1 MPIDSAQSVSGLSP
15 DEVIERRARFGENSL
30 PNIRVE
36 SVARKMLQ
44 QFNNPLIYILL
55 FALLVDTGIWFY
67 EGANTLPL
75 EAIAILLILLA
86 NASLGL
92 WQNLKS
98 EAAVAQLTRLTE
110 PQSWVIRGGRLQ
122 HIESKLLVP
131 GDIVRVEAGERIPA
145 DGGILEHS
153 GFMLDESVV
162 TGESA
167 PIIVHSKQE
176 VLSGTLAAR
185 GFALIEIVSTGANS
199 NMGKL
204 ASLLI
209 AVKRDQTPLEKRLDV
224 IGNKIA
230 IVVALAACLLWIAGI
245 LIAGTSHSGELLL
258 FAVAL
263 AVAAVPESL
272 PAVITL
278 SLALGIERMARRKA
292 VIRKMSAVEAL
303 GSVTV
308 IATDKTG
315 TLTENT
321 MSVQKLDCTAL
332 DETYRAMILAND
344 ADLESGA
351 GDPLDIGIMTY
362 VDQQDA
368 QLLKATQATYK
379 KISVRPFD
387 AEWKYM
393 RVTTRNSAGEIV
405 SYLKGAPEVLLGLS
419 SLTQQEQES
428 WHSRINDYAG
438 KGYRAIALA
447 MAAGESESKLQWL
460 GVVLLLDPPR
470 PEVADSIQ
478 EALNAG
484 IRVLMLTG
492 DHPATAHEIARQ
504 VGILS
509 EQVMTGAELDLLSE
523 DDFSRAIQRHNVFAR
538 VSPEHKLKI
547 VRVLQ
552 EQGEV
557 VAVTGDG
564 VNDAPALKAA
574 DVGIAMGQRGS
585 DVSREVADLVLIDDN
600 FATIV
605 AAIEEGR
612 NIFENIQKFI
622 RFLFA
627 TNFSEV
633 LLISIGSLLAF
644 VAVANG
650 AEFILPLTAA
660 QILWINLLTDSVP
673 ALAIA
678 VDRNPGVLEFQP
690 KQRNSPLLD
699 GNSLRF
705 IFFAGGVG
713 SVVSLLCLLGLPAL
727 GVERELTQ
735 TVVFCYLT
743 LVQLTFV
750 NPARMSNLLPKPNV
764 LVLAALSIS
773 FVAQVLVVTVPGLR
787 VLLDLAPLT
796 LELAGLV
803 LLLLLVSWVLAHACS
818 RILRTRQQQRRQ
830 SALPGV

>member
-1 MPIDSAQSVSGLSP
+1 
-15 DEVIERRARFGENSL
+15 
-30 PNIRVE
+30 
-36 SVARKMLQ
+36 
-44 QFNNPLIYILL
+44 
-55 FALLVDTGIWFY
+55 
-67 EGANTLPL
+67 
-75 EAIAILLILLA
+75 
-86 NASLGL
+86 
-92 WQNLKS
+92 
-98 EAAVAQLTRLTE
+98 
-110 PQSWVIRGGRLQ
+110 
-122 HIESKLLVP
+122 
-131 GDIVRVEAGERIPA
+131 
-145 DGGILEHS
+145 
-153 GFMLDESVV
+153 
-162 TGESA
+162 
-167 PIIVHSKQE
+167 
-176 VLSGTLAAR
+176 
-185 GFALIEIVSTGANS
+185 
-199 NMGKL
+199 
-204 ASLLI
+204 
-209 AVKRDQTPLEKRLDV
+209 
-224 IGNKIA
+224 
-230 IVVALAACLLWIAGI
+230 
-245 LIAGTSHSGELLL
+245 
-258 FAVAL
+258 
-263 AVAAVPESL
+263 
-272 PAVITL
+272 
-278 SLALGIERMARRKA
+278 
-292 VIRKMSAVEAL
+292 
-303 GSVTV
+303 
-308 IATDKTG
+308 
-315 TLTENT
+315 
-321 MSVQKLDCTAL
+321 
-332 DETYRAMILAND
+332 
-344 ADLESGA
+344 
-351 GDPLDIGIMTY
+351 
-362 VDQQDA
+362 
-368 QLLKATQATYK
+368 
-379 KISVRPFD
+379 
-387 AEWKYM
+387 
-393 RVTTRNSAGEIV
+393 
-405 SYLKGAPEVLLGLS
+405 
-419 SLTQQEQES
+419 
-428 WHSRINDYAG
+428 
-438 KGYRAIALA
+438 
-447 MAAGESESKLQWL
+447 
-460 GVVLLLDPPR
+460 
-470 PEVADSIQ
+470 
-478 EALNAG
+478 LNAG

-509 EQVMTGAELDLLSE
+509 EQVMTGAELDLLSDE
-523 DDFSRAIQRHNVFAR
+523 DFSRAIQRHNVFAR

-764 LVLAALSIS
+764 LVLAALLIS

-803 LLLLLVSWVLAHACS
+803 LLLLLVSWLLAHACS

-830 SALPGV
+830 SALPAV

>member
-1 MPIDSAQSVSGLSP
+1 MPIDASQSFVGLSP
-15 DEVIERRARFGENSL
+15 ADVRKQRARFGENSL
-30 PNIRVE
+30 PELPVD
-36 SVARKMLQ
+36 SLLRKLLQ

-55 FALLVDTGIWFY
+55 FALVVDSSLWIY
-67 EGANTLPL
+67 EGASTIPL
-75 EAIAILLILLA
+75 ESIAILIILLA

-98 EAAVAQLTRLTE
+98 EAAVAKLKTLTE
-110 PQSWVIRGGRLQ
+110 PQSWVIREGRLQ
-122 HIESKLLVP
+122 RIESRQLVP
-131 GDIVRVEAGERIPA
+131 GDILRVEAGERIPA
-145 DGGILEHS
+145 DGKLLSHS
-153 GFMLDESVV
+153 GFMVDESVV
-162 TGESA
+162 TGESS
-167 PIIVHSKQE
+167 PVIKQSDQE

-185 GFALIEIVSTGANS
+185 GFAVIEVTGTGANS

-204 ASLLI
+204 ASLLN
-209 AVKRDQTPLEKRLDV
+209 AVERDKTPLEKRLERV
-224 IGNKIA
+224 GRKIA
-230 IVVALAACLLWIAGI
+230 IAVAVAASLLWIAGVSI
-245 LIAGTSHSGELLL
+245 VGASYSGELLL

-292 VIRKMSAVEAL
+292 AIRKMSAVEAL

-315 TLTENT
+315 TLTENR
-321 MSVQKLDCTAL
+321 MSVQEVDCTDLA
-332 DETYRAMILAND
+332 EAYRAMILVND
-344 ADLESGA
+344 ADLASGA
-351 GDPLDIGIMTY
+351 GDPLELGIMRY
-362 VDQQDA
+362 INQQDEKLIA
-368 QLLKATQATYK
+368 ATQGSHSI
-379 KISVRPFD
+379 ISSRPFD
-387 AEWKYM
+387 AQWKYM
-393 RVTTRNSAGEIV
+393 RVTARNPAGETI
-405 SYLKGAPEVLLGLS
+405 SYLKGAPEVLLALS
-419 SLTQQEQES
+419 NL
-428 WHSRINDYAG
+428 SREDQLGWRERIENYAG

-447 MAAGESESKLQWL
+447 MADGESESNLQWL
-460 GVVLLLDPPR
+460 GLVLLLDPPR
-470 PEVADSIQ
+470 PEVADSI
-478 EALNAG
+478 ERASKAG

-492 DHPATAHEIARQ
+492 DHPATGLEIARQ
-504 VGILS
+504 VGIQG
-509 EQVMTGAELDLLSE
+509 ERVMTGAELDALSDE
-523 DDFSRAIQRHNVFAR
+523 EFSRVIQTQNVFAR

-564 VNDAPALKAA
+564 VNDAPALKAS
-574 DVGIAMGQRGS
+574 DIGVAMGQRGS

-605 AAIEEGR
+605 AAVEEGR

-633 LLISIGSLLAF
+633 VLISIGSLIAF
-644 VAVANG
+644 VAVANN

-660 QILWINLLTDSVP
+660 QILWINMLTDSIP
-673 ALAIA
+673 ALAIT

-690 KQRNSPLLD
+690 KQSSAPLLD
-699 GNSLRF
+699 RNALQFVFIVGGIGSL
-705 IFFAGGVG
+705 
-713 SVVSLLCLLGLPAL
+713 VSLACLLGLPAL

-750 NPARMSNLLPKPNV
+750 HPARTSNMLPRPNS
-764 LVLAALSIS
+764 LVLIAILAS
-773 FVAQVLVVTVPGLR
+773 FAAQVLVVTVPSFR
-787 VLLDLAPLT
+787 ILLDLVPLS
-796 LELAGLV
+796 LELAGMV
-803 LLLLLVSWVLAHACS
+803 LLLLVFSWLLASGCS
-818 RILRTRQQQRRQ
+818 RVLRAKQLRQRQ
-830 SALPGV
+830 AISPPA